1 MESTAHRKWTSLL
14 QVERVRGKVGMRTR
28 IEHVGQPVSR
38 GWGGFASTR
47 VARYKVN
54 MASKREDKSILHV
67 GGEGCKSIH
76 AVETKAKDK
85 GCGSCG
91 KVMRNWREDGAKE
104 IRIGRGAGM
113 WFLASILTN
122 TLRLLVS

>member
-1 MESTAHRKWTSLL
+1 MHSTAHRKWTSLL
-14 QVERVRGKVGMRTR
+14 QVERVRGKVGMRTL

-54 MASKREDKSILHV
+54 MASKREDESILHV

-76 AVETKAKDK
+76 VVETKAKDK

-104 IRIGRGAGM
+104 IRIGRGAGR